1 MLSLSTTAPPYLLV
15 SPNSLPKLSP
25 HFLSSFMTN
34 SRREEKE
41 YRKKKL
47 VFRFCC
53 GEVGCDI
60 FFLVRYFSCIFPVY
74 LGCAFAL
81 FNEFRFT
88 YQRKRKVGCGT
99 LLALENMLSQPEGCL
114 LLPSGSDLSSPIE
127 CNSKF

>member
-53 GEVGCDI
+53 CEVVY
-60 FFLVRYFSCIFPVY
+60 FLCTWVVP
-74 LGCAFAL
+74 L
-81 FNEFRFT
+81 RFLMNFD
-88 YQRKRKVGCGT
+88 
-99 LLALENMLSQPEGCL
+99 LLIKG
-114 LLPSGSDLSSPIE
+114 
-127 CNSKF
+127 KKK